1 MLCEAA
7 SAIGDAQVRNRGTL
21 GGGLAEA
28 DPSGDYGAVVLA
40 LNAQMK
46 CIGPRGER
54 MIPATDFFTFAYTT
68 ALESD
73 EILSEI
79 IFPMPSGN
87 SKGVYLKLERVA
99 GDFAIASAA
108 VQMGLDRNGA
118 CNMISVGVTGA
129 GTIPQRAVSV
139 EGLLQGKKI
148 TPELIDE
155 TSRLVQE
162 GAEPIEDTRGS
173 AAYKKK
179 ALSAI
184 LRRALRIALQ
194 LADARRHF

>member
-1 MLCEAA
+1 
-7 SAIGDAQVRNRGTL
+7 
-21 GGGLAEA
+21 
-28 DPSGDYGAVVLA
+28 
-40 LNAQMK
+40 
-46 CIGPRGER
+46 

-87 SKGVYLKLERVA
+87 SEGVYLKLERVA

-118 CNMISVGVTGA
+118 CNMIGMGVTGA
-129 GTIPQRAVSV
+129 GTIPQKAISV

-148 TPELIDE
+148 TPEMIDE
-155 TSRLVQE
+155 AGRLIQV

-173 AAYKKK
+173 AAYKRK

-184 LRRALRIALQ
+184 LRRALRTALQ
-194 LADARRHF
+194 RADARRHF